1 MDEKQRQIRLPAVIA
16 AIKSLDP
23 ENDFTKDGKPET
35 KAISA
40 LTGFDVSADER
51 DAAMVDMEK
60 LAKAEEESKG
70 APAKVAARKIL
81 TGEDGLAAM
90 AESRKPVKG

>member
-35 KAISA
+35 KAISV

-51 DAAMVDMEK
+51 DAALVDMEK
-60 LAKAEEESKG
+60 LAKAEEESKS
-70 APAKVAARKIL
+70 APAKTAARKIL

>member
-23 ENDFTKDGKPET
+23 EKDFTKDGKPET

-51 DAAMVDMEK
+51 DAAMVDMEQ
-60 LAKAEEESKG
+60 LAKADEESK
-70 APAKVAARKIL
+70 ASPVKAVVRKIL

>member
-16 AIKSLDP
+16 AIQSLDP
-23 ENDFTKDGKPET
+23 ENDFTNDGKPET

-51 DAAMVDMEK
+51 DAAVVDMEK
-60 LAKAEEESKG
+60 LAKAEEESK
-70 APAKVAARKIL
+70 ATPVKTVARKIL

>member
-16 AIKSLDP
+16 AIKSLDQ
-23 ENDFTKDGKPET
+23 EKDFTKDGKPET

-40 LTGFDVSADER
+40 LAGFDVSADER
-51 DAAMVDMEK
+51 DAALVDMEK
-60 LAKAEEESKG
+60 LAKADEESQG
-70 APAKVAARKIL
+70 APVKTVARKIL